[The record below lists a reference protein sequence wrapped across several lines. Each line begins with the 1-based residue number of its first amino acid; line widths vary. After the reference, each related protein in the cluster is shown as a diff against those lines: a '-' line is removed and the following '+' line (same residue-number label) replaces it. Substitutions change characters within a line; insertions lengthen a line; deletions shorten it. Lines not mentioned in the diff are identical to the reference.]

1 MSLSAVLNVYARRC
15 SKTLFS
21 ACSESRRKVWHFW
34 YTLLLPFSTQF
45 SNKTSIKHVEV
56 HNRRFLVRAAAPLQR
71 IGMMS
76 SAPMLQS
83 ARCRAREWSPR
94 TRAAGLYEVRWD
106 VVLRFC
112 SDNLA
117 AKRMYKK
124 LDTWS
129 LTCPGQV
136 VRQEKERTENLKLE
150 LDASN
155 REENAIGTL
164 PEDVSSRRK
173 IVRKENGRNQ

>member
-1 MSLSAVLNVYARRC
+1 
-15 SKTLFS
+15 
-21 ACSESRRKVWHFW
+21 
-34 YTLLLPFSTQF
+34 
-45 SNKTSIKHVEV
+45 
-56 HNRRFLVRAAAPLQR
+56 
-71 IGMMS
+71 
-76 SAPMLQS
+76 
-83 ARCRAREWSPR
+83 
-94 TRAAGLYEVRWD
+94 
-106 VVLRFC
+106 
-112 SDNLA
+112 
-117 AKRMYKK
+117 
-124 LDTWS
+124 